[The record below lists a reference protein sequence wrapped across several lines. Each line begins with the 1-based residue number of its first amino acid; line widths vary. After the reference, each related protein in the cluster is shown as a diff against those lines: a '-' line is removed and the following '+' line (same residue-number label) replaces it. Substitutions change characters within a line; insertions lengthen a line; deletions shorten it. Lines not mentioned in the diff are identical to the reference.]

1 MTGILRLMIALAVLV
16 SAIYAVIWLWTG
28 SLPAYGAQVMGTLA
42 IITVVSIVILVI
54 SRPSGRPKAP

>member
-28 SLPAYGAQVMGTLA
+28 TLPAYGAQVMGTLA
-42 IITVVSIVILVI
+42 ILTVVSIAILVI
-54 SRPSGRPKAP
+54 SRPAGSSKSP

>member
-28 SLPAYGAQVMGTLA
+28 AMPAYGPQIMGTLA
-42 IITVVSIVILVI
+42 IVTVVYIIILVI
-54 SRPSGRPKAP
+54 SRPPPRP